1 MPSCSG
7 RCVPR
12 IFQEKL
18 LRYRRSRCGVF
29 GPAPT
34 TVYASTL
41 QMDVTRTRTI
51 VDSAESR

>member
-18 LRYRRSRCGVF
+18 LRYRRSRCGVL
-29 GPAPT
+29 APHPLLCMQ
-34 TVYASTL
+34 AL
-41 QMDVTRTRTI
+41 CRWM
-51 VDSAESR
+51 